1 MLTVLFVKYQ
11 NWRPLILVFVIS
23 MNPNMEVV
31 VRTVMARSVS
41 SQPILVVWSN
51 ALSIF
56 RPDSMII
63 RSLRISLKGQD
74 LIDILLS

>member
-31 VRTVMARSVS
+31 VRTVMVRSVS

-63 RSLRISLKGQD
+63 QSLRISLKGQD